1 MTRPFYWSLRRE
13 LWESRSLYVAP
24 LAIAVFVFF
33 GYVVSA
39 IGLPDRR
46 RVVLAGDESKRHS
59 AIVVPYDVAA
69 MMLIFTTWIVGA
81 WYCMDALH
89 GERRDRS
96 ILFWK
101 SLPVSDTTTVLSKAA
116 VPLLVLPAIIFVVI
130 LATQILMLLWT
141 SVLLVMSGMSPA
153 STFVY
158 VNLFQETLILLY
170 GLLVLAL
177 WHAPVYAWMLLLS
190 AWARRATLLW
200 LVLPPAT
207 IAIFERLAFGSSDF
221 ARWIQ
226 WRLIG
231 GTALAFSF
239 RRPMAQVDSL
249 SDLTFLKFLAA
260 PGLWLGLLFAGAFV
274 AIAARV
280 RRQRDPN

>member
-13 LWESRSLYVAP
+13 LWENRSLYVAP
-24 LAIAVFVFF
+24 LAIAVFLFF

-39 IGLPDRR
+39 IGLPERR
-46 RVVLAGDESKRHS
+46 RVVLMGDESKRHS
-59 AIVVPYDVAA
+59 AIVMPYDVVA

-101 SLPVSDTTTVLSKAA
+101 SLPVSDATTVLSKAA
-116 VPLLVLPAIIFVVI
+116 VPLLVLPAMIFVVI
-130 LATQILMLLWT
+130 LATQILMLAWT
-141 SVLLVMSGMSPA
+141 SLLLVMSGMSPA

-158 VNLFQETLILLY
+158 VNLFQESLILLY

-200 LVLPPAT
+200 LVLPPAM
-207 IAIFERLAFGSSDF
+207 IAMFERLAFGSRDF
-221 ARWIQ
+221 GNWIG

-231 GTALAFSF
+231 GTSLSFNF

-249 SDLTFLKFLAA
+249 SDLTPLRFLAT

-274 AIAARV
+274 VIAARV